1 MTYPPPEH
9 IWTRIPLKHV
19 RSRTPLPLK
28 HVRNGNPSPVT
39 LTLSRHDVIW
49 QKLTIYSDDSCRCAW
64 RLCTVTNNS
73 DDILTRVCLGKY
85 LPPSNMFG
93 HVPPVNK
100 PCQDMTSF
108 GNTFYRTQR
117 WVTIAKAVWRHL
129 VTLLRRRDSSFISMT
144 YFKAC
149 SNRIPP
155 KINVKAVTLNTVK
168 YFLHYFWFVFSFKFF
183 FLIYKSIKNC
193 QI

>member
-1 MTYPPPEH
+1 MFEMVTLHLSLKPCLDMTSFGKNLLFIAMTHVGVPEGYVQLPKIAMTYLLRYVWES
-9 IWTRIPLKHV
+9 T
-19 RSRTPLPLK
+19 
-28 HVRNGNPSPVT
+28 
-39 LTLSRHDVIW
+39 
-49 QKLTIYSDDSCRCAW
+49 
-64 RLCTVTNNS
+64 
-73 DDILTRVCLGKY
+73 

-108 GNTFYRTQR
+108 GNTFYCTQR